1 MRKVIFLLLFPVLG
15 VLLLAGV
22 GVTAAG
28 AATTDDCQAKINALV
43 TQTQSATFYGG
54 QAEGNRADLL
64 IKLDE
69 ASEKLA
75 EGKLD
80 DAVQKLTDFRT
91 SVQLLASATKP
102 KIDAEDAA
110 ALIAG
115 ADDAIAC
122 IQSLQATATAP
133 PTSTD
138 SATATPTSTDS
149 ATAPPTASDTATPAP
164 TATATPTSTDTATAT
179 ATPTSTDTATAT
191 P

>member
-28 AATTDDCQAKINALV
+28 AATTDDCQAKISALV

-54 QAEGNRADLL
+54 KAEDNRAYLL
-64 IKLDE
+64 GKLNE
-69 ASEKLA
+69 ASAKLA
-75 EGKLD
+75 EGKLG
-80 DAVQKLTDFRT
+80 DAIQKLTDFRT
-91 SVQLLASATKP
+91 NVQGLASATKP
-102 KIDAEDAA
+102 KIDLEDGA

-122 IQSLQATATAP
+122 IQSLQ
-133 PTSTD
+133 
-138 SATATPTSTDS
+138 ATATPTSTDS

-164 TATATPTSTDTATAT
+164 TATATPTSTDIATAT

>member
-22 GVTAAG
+22 GVTSAG
-28 AATTDDCQAKINALV
+28 AATADDCQVKITALV
-43 TQTQSATFYGG
+43 TQTESATFYGG
-54 QAEGNRADLL
+54 QAEGNRANLL
-64 IKLDE
+64 IKLNE

-75 EGKLD
+75 EGKYE
-80 DAVQKLTDFRT
+80 DAIQKLTDFRT
-91 SVQLLASATKP
+91 NVELLVSAPKP
-102 KIDAEDAA
+102 KIDPEAAA

-122 IQSLQATATAP
+122 VQSLLPA
-133 PTSTD
+133 
-138 SATATPTSTDS
+138 ATATPTSTDT
-149 ATAPPTASDTATPAP
+149 ATAPPTATD

-179 ATPTSTDTATAT
+179 ATPSSTDTASATAT